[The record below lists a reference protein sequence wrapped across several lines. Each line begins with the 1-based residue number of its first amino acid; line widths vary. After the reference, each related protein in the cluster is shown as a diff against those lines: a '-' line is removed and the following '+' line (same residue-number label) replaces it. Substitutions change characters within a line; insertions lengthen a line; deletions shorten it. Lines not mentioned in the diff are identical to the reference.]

1 MDVLPAPVA
10 APNPLARPM
19 APVREALALQ
29 GGLGLGAL
37 GLTASLSQSAEAMF
51 WLGIPVAA
59 TVLTVHLLIWAL
71 RRHTSPVVGVPV
83 TVFATA
89 LALGGGLGLVNG
101 GAPLLVLAWLPLS
114 LALTLLHALTLGGR
128 SVHGLSGPA
137 DPDPGR
143 TAPSHRPRSR

>member
-1 MDVLPAPVA
+1 
-10 APNPLARPM
+10 
-19 APVREALALQ
+19 
-29 GGLGLGAL
+29 
-37 GLTASLSQSAEAMF
+37 MF

-128 SVHGLSGPA
+128 SVHGHGITVAAASGALVACSPWLFSMFV
-137 DPDPGR
+137 GLF
-143 TAPSHRPRSR
+143 